1 MEHVAV
7 AMAEGVDDDQATTD
21 RAILREWSETASDMR
36 FRQCP
41 FPPGLRAVFAKLAA
55 ELGVEGP
62 LLEPERTDEEIAEA
76 EAEGTET
83 AGEIGRKAWENV
95 VAFELDTL
103 RAAGRDAGLTGV
115 CEWFD
120 RRGLR
125 FDLSATGVHRV
136 MFEREHPPPRM
147 LVGVVATVRK

>member
-1 MEHVAV
+1 M
-7 AMAEGVDDDQATTD
+7 
-21 RAILREWSETASDMR
+21 
-36 FRQCP
+36 
-41 FPPGLRAVFAKLAA
+41 RAVFAKLAA
-55 ELGVEGP
+55 ELGVEGS
-62 LLEPERTDEEIAEA
+62 LLEPELTEEEMAER
-76 EAEGTET
+76 EA
-83 AGEIGRKAWENV
+83 AWENV

-115 CEWFD
+115 LEWFD

-147 LVGVVATVRK
+147 LVAAACRRTAEE